1 MIFSFS
7 FEGSSGLCYR
17 GLLGKGGT
25 EPSTWLYSRI
35 IQTTANKLTM
45 NHWQ

>member
-1 MIFSFS
+1 MFFSVS

-17 GLLGKGGT
+17 RLQGKGGT

-35 IQTTANKLTM
+35 IQTI
-45 NHWQ
+45 